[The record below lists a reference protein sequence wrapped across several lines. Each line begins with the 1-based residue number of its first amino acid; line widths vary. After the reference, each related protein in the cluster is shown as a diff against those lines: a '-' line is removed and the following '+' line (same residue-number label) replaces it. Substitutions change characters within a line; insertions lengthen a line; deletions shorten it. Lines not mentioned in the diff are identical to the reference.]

1 MAAAQLDVEGR
12 EVPAATVGPPTPPL
26 SPAPKRKPAPPP
38 PPEPCP
44 GQIPVPLPREVLL
57 CSDADSTLPLLLW

>member
-12 EVPAATVGPPTPPL
+12 EVPAITVGPPAPRPA
-26 SPAPKRKPAPPP
+26 PAPKKKPAPP

-57 CSDADSTLPLLLW
+57 CDPNESTPPLLLW